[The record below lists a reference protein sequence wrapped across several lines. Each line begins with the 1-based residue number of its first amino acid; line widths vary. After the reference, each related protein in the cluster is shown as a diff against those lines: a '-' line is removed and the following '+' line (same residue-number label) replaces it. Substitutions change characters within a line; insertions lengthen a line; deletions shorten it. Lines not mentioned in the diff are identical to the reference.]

1 MSDPIEI
8 NLENVRALWKAT
20 DQFLS
25 EWKEE
30 GNLQIPELIKTMTQ
44 SLNWDEKTVRDNDP
58 LIRYHVRHHPDWHV
72 TRGAHG
78 GIMRTSDKQKK
89 EAAKQAKDV
98 AKQIMAQ
105 ALEAKALA
113 AASGS

>member
-1 MSDPIEI
+1 MSDTIET
-8 NLENVRALWKAT
+8 NLENIRALFTAT

-30 GNLQIPELIKTMTQ
+30 GNLQIPELIKTMTR

-72 TRGAHG
+72 VRGAHG
-78 GIMRTSDKQKK
+78 GIMRASDKQKK
-89 EAAKQAKDV
+89 EAAKQAKDL
-98 AKQIMAQ
+98 AKQTMVA
-105 ALEAKALA
+105 ALEARAQA
-113 AASGS
+113 VVSSS

>member
-1 MSDPIEI
+1 MSDPIEV
-8 NLENVRALWKAT
+8 NLQNVRALWQAT

-30 GNLQIPELIKTMTQ
+30 GNLQIPELIKTMTR

-58 LIRYHVRHHPDWHV
+58 LIRYYVRHHPDWHV

-98 AKQIMAQ
+98 AKQIMVQ
-105 ALEAKALA
+105 ALEAKAQA
-113 AASGS
+113 AALVS